1 MSDEKAIDTAISE
14 AASELSAVSDSARLE
29 AELLVARSINMP
41 RSYLFAHP
49 EDLLDES
56 ALERLD
62 ESVERRVSGE
72 PMAYITGVKEF
83 WSLELM
89 VSPASLVPRPETELL
104 VDLALR
110 EIPRRANWRL
120 LDLGTGSGAIAVAI
134 ATERRLCDVT
144 ATDTSAGAIA
154 VAEQNVRQLELGN
167 VTCLVG
173 DWTEP
178 VQGQAFDVIV
188 SNPPYVR
195 DGDAALESLEAEPMV
210 ALLGGPD
217 GLDHYRK
224 LAADCM
230 SIINPGGLL
239 LLEHGIDQQSAIMEI
254 LAEQGWEETAA
265 HNDYSGNPRAVTAR
279 PSAGQA

>member
-1 MSDEKAIDTAISE
+1 MSDEKAIDAAISD
-14 AASELSAVSDSARLE
+14 AASDLSAVSDSARLE

-72 PMAYITGVKEF
+72 PMAYITGVREF

-89 VSPASLVPRPETELL
+89 VSPATLVPRPETELL

-110 EIPRRANWRL
+110 EIPRRADWRV

-134 ATERRLCDVT
+134 ASERRLCEVM

-154 VAEQNVRQLELGN
+154 VAEQNARQLELGN

-173 DWTEP
+173 DWTAP
-178 VQGQAFDVIV
+178 VAGQVFDVV
-188 SNPPYVR
+188 ASNPPYVR
-195 DGDAALESLEAEPMV
+195 DGDAALGSLESEPMV

-224 LAADCM
+224 LAADCRP
-230 SIINPGGLL
+230 IVRPGGLL
-239 LLEHGIDQQSAIMEI
+239 LLEHGIDQQAAIMEI
-254 LAEQGWEETAA
+254 LTEQGWEKTVA
-265 HNDYSGNPRAVTAR
+265 HNDYSGNPRAVAAR
-279 PSAGQA
+279 APAGQA

>member
-1 MSDEKAIDTAISE
+1 MSDEKAIDAAISE

-72 PMAYITGVKEF
+72 PMAYITGVREF

-89 VSPASLVPRPETELL
+89 VSPATLVPRPETELL

-110 EIPRRANWRL
+110 EIPRRADWRIV
-120 LDLGTGSGAIAVAI
+120 DLGTGSGAIAVAI
-134 ATERRLCDVT
+134 ANERRLCDVT
-144 ATDTSAGAIA
+144 ATDTSPGAVAI
-154 VAEQNVRQLELGN
+154 AEQNVRQLELGN
-167 VTCLVG
+167 VSCLVG

-178 VQGQAFDVIV
+178 VRDQVFDVIV

-195 DGDAALESLEAEPMV
+195 DGDSALESLDAEPMV
-210 ALLGGPD
+210 ALLGGAD

-224 LAADCM
+224 LATDCLA
-230 SIINPGGLL
+230 IIRPGGLL
-239 LLEHGIDQQSAIMEI
+239 LLEHGIDQQPAIMEI
-254 LAEQGWEETAA
+254 LVKYGWDDVE
-265 HNDYSGNPRAVTAR
+265 
-279 PSAGQA
+279 GQVAIRLSSDKKSWLAWSRL